1 MSALTGAP
9 AAGDVRSAGLG
20 EAVQGHFEPAR
31 GRRSGGP
38 GTWIMGRWIALK
50 HWLPKGQ
57 LLPEHV
63 LRRRHRSIEILL
75 WLHVPALFAFGVL
88 MGNSVQHTAIDVS
101 MVALC
106 GVGASVERFR
116 LKARIIAASFGLV
129 TCSAVLVDLWGGITE
144 AHFHFFVMIGV
155 LTLYQDWTPFLV
167 AIAFVV
173 IHHGVGG
180 MLDPRAVFGDNPQA
194 IKRPWEWAGIHG
206 GFVLAASVAHIV
218 AWRTNE
224 NQLLRDPLTGLPSRL
239 LYLNNLKLSLE
250 RLGRGPTRGVAVLFL
265 DLDRFKV
272 INDSLGHGEG
282 DELLV
287 AVAERISH
295 SLRRHET
302 LARFGGDEFVI
313 LCEDIFDD
321 EDAVAVAERVLKAF
335 SLPFQLAHGETT
347 AAASIG
353 ISVTRDPNQD
363 PDDLIRDA
371 DAAMYRAKAAGGARV
386 VLFDEVTR
394 ERALARL
401 HNESAIRKAIER
413 GEFRVFFQPEMSI
426 DGEHIAGL
434 EALVRWQHPERGLL
448 GPGEF
453 ISLCEETGLIVPL
466 GTWVLRDACRRAV
479 VWQRTRPGDQPLIL
493 RVNVSARQLAQESLS
508 DTVAEV
514 IAETGIDPAQLCL
527 EVTESVLI
535 EDPELSIKTLGR
547 LKELGVKIAID
558 DFGTGYSSLE
568 YLRRLPVDCVKVDR
582 SFVRGVPDSEEDVA
596 IVNAVIELG
605 HALKLSVTAEG
616 VETTEQ
622 LGRLQTAG
630 CDTAQGFLFYRP
642 EPPEVVER
650 LFAGAAGSGVSDSV
664 LDSAAASALAS
675 ALASA
680 AADTPA
686 AVAVPASAPVVRPQ
700 RRLIPPP
707 GAPGKR
713 RRLARTSLLAGFRA
727 MAQTWSSEDGD
738 TASGD
743 SPA

>member
-1 MSALTGAP
+1 MSAVAGAP
-9 AAGDVRSAGLG
+9 SVEEGIAAGSAHGLREQPRADRRLRPG
-20 EAVQGHFEPAR
+20 AWLVQQWV
-31 GRRSGGP
+31 
-38 GTWIMGRWIALK
+38 TLK

-63 LRRRHRSIEILL
+63 LRRRHRSICGLL
-75 WLHVPALFAFGVL
+75 WLHVPALFAFGMLV
-88 MGNSVQHTAIDVS
+88 GHHSVMHVAADCS
-101 MVALC
+101 LVALC
-106 GVGASVERFR
+106 GVGASSERFR

-129 TCSAVLVDLWGGITE
+129 TCSAVLVDLWSGTIE

-167 AIAFVV
+167 AILYTVV
-173 IHHGVGG
+173 HHGVGG
-180 MLDPRAVFGDNPQA
+180 VLSPSSVYDNPSA
-194 IKRPWEWAGIHG
+194 IKHPWVWALIHG
-206 GFVLAASVAHIV
+206 GFVLAASVAHVV

-239 LYLNNLKLSLE
+239 LYLNNLKLALE
-250 RLGRGPTRGVAVLFL
+250 RLGRGPKRCVAVLFL

-272 INDSLGHGEG
+272 INDSLGHGAG
-282 DELLV
+282 DQLLE
-287 AVAERISH
+287 AVAERIGH

-335 SLPFQLAHGETT
+335 SLPFHLAHGETM

-353 ISVTRDPNQD
+353 ISVTSDTNQD

-371 DAAMYRAKAAGGARV
+371 DAAMYRAKGAGGARV

-401 HNESAIRKAIER
+401 HNERAIRKAIER
-413 GEFRVFFQPEMSI
+413 EEFRVFFQPEISF
-426 DGEHIAGL
+426 DGEHIMGL

-453 ISLCEETGLIVPL
+453 ISLAEETGLIVPL

-479 VWQRTRPGDQPLIL
+479 VWQRSRPADQPLTL
-493 RVNVSARQLAQESLS
+493 RVNVSARQLAQDSLRA
-508 DTVAEV
+508 TVAEV
-514 IAETGIDPAQLCL
+514 IAETGIEPGLLCL

-535 EDPELSIKTLGR
+535 EDPEESIRMLTE
-547 LKELGVKIAID
+547 LKQLGVKIAID

-582 SFVRGVPDSEEDVA
+582 SFVRGVPESEEDVA

-616 VETTEQ
+616 VETTDQ
-622 LGRLQTAG
+622 FDNLRAAG
-630 CDTAQGFLFYRP
+630 CDTAQGFLFFRP
-642 EPPEVVER
+642 EPPEEVAK
-650 LFAGAAGSGVSDSV
+650 LFAGAQ
-664 LDSAAASALAS
+664 AAAEAGIVCSSVPVGTPNGAGPIEI
-675 ALASA
+675 A
-680 AADTPA
+680 APVPA
-686 AVAVPASAPVVRPQ
+686 AQPQ
-700 RRLIPPP
+700 RRLIPRPGTP
-707 GAPGKR
+707 GAR
-713 RRLARTSLLAGFRA
+713 RRLARSSLLAGIKAVADTWTGAESRA
-727 MAQTWSSEDGD
+727 
-738 TASGD
+738 
-743 SPA
+743 

>member
-1 MSALTGAP
+1 MSAVAGAP
-9 AAGDVRSAGLG
+9 SAEEVVTGPSAAA
-20 EAVQGHFEPAR
+20 PAR
-31 GRRSGGP
+31 PRAAQRRSFGSWLVHQWV
-38 GTWIMGRWIALK
+38 TLK

-63 LRRRHRSIEILL
+63 LRRRHHSICVLV
-75 WLHVPALFAFGVL
+75 WAHVPALFLFGMLVGHHSIVHVAADCAL
-88 MGNSVQHTAIDVS
+88 
-101 MVALC
+101 VALC
-106 GVGASVERFR
+106 GVGASSERFR
-116 LKARIIAASFGLV
+116 LKARIIAASFGLI
-129 TCSAVLVDLWGGITE
+129 TASAVLVDLWGGITE

-167 AIAFVV
+167 AIAYVV
-173 IHHGVGG
+173 VHHGLGG
-180 MLDPRAVFGDNPQA
+180 VLDPGAVYGDNPQA
-194 IKRPWEWAGIHG
+194 VRHPWVWAGIHG
-206 GFVLAASVAHIV
+206 GFVLAASVAHVV

-239 LYLNNLKLSLE
+239 LYLNNLKLALE
-250 RLGRGPTRGVAVLFL
+250 RLGRGPTRSVAVMFL

-272 INDSLGHGEG
+272 INDSLGHGAG
-282 DELLV
+282 DQLLE
-287 AVAERISH
+287 AVAERIGH

-335 SLPFQLAHGETT
+335 SLPFHLESGETM

-353 ISVTRDPNQD
+353 ISVTSYADQD

-371 DAAMYRAKAAGGARV
+371 DAAMYRAKGAGGARV

-394 ERALARL
+394 ERALARM
-401 HNESAIRKAIER
+401 HNENAIRKAIER
-413 GEFRVFFQPEMSI
+413 EEFRVFFQPEVSI
-426 DGEHIAGL
+426 GSEHIIGM

-453 ISLCEETGLIVPL
+453 IALAEETGLIVPL

-479 VWQRTRPGDQPLIL
+479 VWQRSRPADQPLVL
-493 RVNVSARQLAQESLS
+493 RVNVSARQLAQASLRA
-508 DTVAEV
+508 TVAEV
-514 IAETGIDPAQLCL
+514 IQETGIEPGLLCL

-535 EDPELSIKTLGR
+535 EDPEDSIRTLTE
-547 LKELGVKIAID
+547 LKQLGVKIAID

-582 SFVRGVPDSEEDVA
+582 SFVRGVPENEEDVA

-622 LGRLQTAG
+622 FDNLRAAG
-630 CDTAQGFLFYRP
+630 CDTAQGFLFFRP
-642 EPPEVVER
+642 EPPEVVAE
-650 LFAGAAGSGVSDSV
+650 LFAGAQ
-664 LDSAAASALAS
+664 
-675 ALASA
+675 A
-680 AADTPA
+680 AADA
-686 AVAVPASAPVVRPQ
+686 GIVCSSAPVMPAGAGPIETNSPAVGAAQVQ

-707 GAPGKR
+707 STPGSR
-713 RRLARTSLLAGFRA
+713 RRLARSSLVAGIKA
-727 MAQTWSSEDGD
+727 MADTWVKGETARESS
-738 TASGD
+738 
-743 SPA
+743 

>member
-1 MSALTGAP
+1 MSALAGASVAEGGAIPVVGGAVEGPFDSVKP
-9 AAGDVRSAGLG
+9 APSRGIG
-20 EAVQGHFEPAR
+20 AR
-31 GRRSGGP
+31 FV
-38 GTWIMGRWIALK
+38 GTWLGLK

-63 LRRRHRSIEILL
+63 LRQRHRSICILL
-75 WLHVPALFAFGVL
+75 WLHVPALFAFGLL
-88 MGNSVQHTAIDVS
+88 MGNSVEHTAIDVS
-101 MVALC
+101 MIALC
-106 GVGASVERFR
+106 GVGASLEGFR
-116 LKARIIAASFGLV
+116 LKARVIAASFGLV
-129 TCSAVLVDLWGGITE
+129 TCSAVLVDLWGGVTE

-173 IHHGVGG
+173 IHHGLGG
-180 MLDPRAVFGDNPQA
+180 ALDPKAVFGDNPSA
-194 IKRPWEWAGIHG
+194 DKHPWEWAGIHG
-206 GFVLAASVAHIV
+206 GFVLAASVAHVV

-224 NQLLRDPLTGLPSRL
+224 NQLLRDPLTGLPSRV
-239 LYLNNLKLSLE
+239 LYLNNLKLALE
-250 RLGRGPTRGVAVLFL
+250 RLGRGPNRSVAVLFL

-287 AVAERISH
+287 AVAERVGH

-321 EDAVAVAERVLKAF
+321 EGAVAVAERVLKAF
-335 SLPFQLAHGETT
+335 SLPFGLAHGETM

-353 ISVTRDPNQD
+353 ISVTSDPNQD

-371 DAAMYRAKAAGGARV
+371 DAAMYRAKGAGGARV

-401 HNESAIRKAIER
+401 HNENAIRKAIDRE
-413 GEFRVFFQPEMSI
+413 EFRVFFQPEVSI
-426 DGEHIAGL
+426 DGERITGL

-453 ISLCEETGLIVPL
+453 ISLAEETGLIVPL
-466 GTWVLRDACRRAV
+466 GTWILRDACERAV
-479 VWQRTRPGDQPLIL
+479 VWQRGRPSDQPLIL
-493 RVNVSARQLAQESLS
+493 RVNVSARQLGQDSFRE
-508 DTVAEV
+508 TVAG
-514 IAETGIDPAQLCL
+514 IIKQTGIDPAWLCL

-535 EDPELSIKTLGR
+535 EDPESSIRVLTE
-547 LKELGVKIAID
+547 LKELGIRIAID

-582 SFVRGVPDSEEDVA
+582 SFVRGLPDNEEDVA

-616 VETTEQ
+616 VETADQ
-622 LGRLQTAG
+622 LGNLQTAG

-642 EPPEVVER
+642 EPPEVVEQ
-650 LFAGAAGSGVSDSV
+650 LFADGLAAAG
-664 LDSAAASALAS
+664 ASALVAK
-675 ALASA
+675 AP
-680 AADTPA
+680 DRP
-686 AVAVPASAPVVRPQ
+686 AVADGAGPVDCGHAPVPQ

-707 GAPGKR
+707 GVPGSR
-713 RRLARTSLLAGFRA
+713 RRLARHSLVAGVKA
-727 MAQTWSSEDGD
+727 MTHTWVNGGTTPDSS
-738 TASGD
+738 AS
-743 SPA
+743 

>member
-1 MSALTGAP
+1 MSAVADAPVMDDGAIP
-9 AAGDVRSAGLG
+9 VLG
-20 EAVQGHFEPAR
+20 GIADGNIDKAR
-31 GRRSGGP
+31 RPSPGP
-38 GTWIMGRWIALK
+38 GAWLVGRWLSLK

-63 LRRRHRSIEILL
+63 LRRRHRSICVLI
-75 WLHVPALFAFGVL
+75 WLHVPALFVFGVL
-88 MGNSVQHTAIDVS
+88 MGNSVLHTALDVS
-101 MVALC
+101 LVALC
-106 GVGASVERFR
+106 GFGASLDRFR
-116 LKARIIAASFGLV
+116 MKARIIAASFGLV

-173 IHHGVGG
+173 VHHGVGG
-180 MLDPRAVFGDNPQA
+180 VLDPKAVFGDNPQA
-194 IKRPWEWAGIHG
+194 DKNPWLWACIHG
-206 GFVLAASVAHIV
+206 GFVLAASVAHVV

-250 RLGRGPTRGVAVLFL
+250 RLGRGPSRSVAVLFL

-287 AVAERISH
+287 AVAERVGH

-313 LCEDIFDD
+313 LC

-335 SLPFQLAHGETT
+335 SLPFQLAHGETM

-353 ISVTRDPNQD
+353 ISVTSDPDQD

-371 DAAMYRAKAAGGARV
+371 DAAMYRAKGAGGARV

-401 HNESAIRKAIER
+401 HNENAIRKAIER
-413 GEFRVFFQPEMSI
+413 EEFRVFFQPEVSI
-426 DGEHIAGL
+426 SGDRITGL

-453 ISLCEETGLIVPL
+453 ISLAEETGLIVPL
-466 GTWVLRDACRRAV
+466 GTWVLRDACHRAV
-479 VWQRTRPGDQPLIL
+479 VWQRGRASDEPLML
-493 RVNVSARQLAQESLS
+493 RVNVSARQLAKDSFRR
-508 DTVAEV
+508 TVSG
-514 IAETGIDPAQLCL
+514 IIKETGIDPAWLCL

-535 EDPELSIKTLGR
+535 EDPESSIRVLSE
-547 LKELGVKIAID
+547 LKELGIRIAID

-582 SFVRGVPDSEEDVA
+582 SFVRGLPDNEEDVA

-622 LGRLQTAG
+622 LGNLQTAG

-642 EPPEVVER
+642 EPPEVVEQ
-650 LFAGAAGSGVSDSV
+650 LFADVPAPSEEAP
-664 LDSAAASALAS
+664 SAAAEAS
-675 ALASA
+675 ANGGNPIGAGPV
-680 AADTPA
+680 DHGPGP
-686 AVAVPASAPVVRPQ
+686 AVAPQ

-707 GAPGKR
+707 GPRGSR
-713 RRLARTSLLAGFRA
+713 RRLARHSLVAGVRA
-727 MAQTWSSEDGD
+727 MAHTWI
-738 TASGD
+738 SGD
-743 SPA
+743 NGAVHGDSGL

>member
-1 MSALTGAP
+1 MSAVAGAP
-9 AAGDVRSAGLG
+9 AIEPGVGAVAGGSVDGHFDRARSARSAGLTAWLAG
-20 EAVQGHFEPAR
+20 KWL
-31 GRRSGGP
+31 S
-38 GTWIMGRWIALK
+38 LK

-63 LRRRHRSIEILL
+63 LRRRHRSIVILL

-88 MGNSVQHTAIDVS
+88 MGNSVLHTGVDVS
-101 MVALC
+101 MVVLC
-106 GVGASVERFR
+106 GVGASLERFR

-180 MLDPRAVFGDNPQA
+180 VLDPRAVFGDNPQA
-194 IKRPWEWAGIHG
+194 DKDPWLWAGIHG
-206 GFVLAASVAHIV
+206 AFVLAASVAHIV

-239 LYLNNLKLSLE
+239 LYLNNLKLALE
-250 RLGRGPTRGVAVLFL
+250 RLGRGPSRAVAVLFL

-287 AVAERISH
+287 AVAERVGH

-321 EDAVAVAERVLKAF
+321 EGAVAVAERVLKAF
-335 SLPFQLAHGETT
+335 SLPFALAHGETM

-353 ISVTRDPNQD
+353 ISVTSDPNQD

-371 DAAMYRAKAAGGARV
+371 DAAMYRAKGAGGARV

-401 HNESAIRKAIER
+401 HNEKAIRKAIDRE
-413 GEFRVFFQPEMSI
+413 EFRVFFQPEVSI
-426 DGEHIAGL
+426 VDHEHITGL

-466 GTWVLRDACRRAV
+466 GAWVLRDSCRRAV
-479 VWQRTRPGDQPLIL
+479 AWQRTRTSAEPLLL
-493 RVNVSARQLAQESLS
+493 RVNVSARQLAQESFRE
-508 DTVAEV
+508 TVSE
-514 IAETGIDPAQLCL
+514 IIKDTGIDPAWLCL

-535 EDPELSIKTLGR
+535 EDPESSIRMLTELKQLGI
-547 LKELGVKIAID
+547 KIAID

-582 SFVRGVPDSEEDVA
+582 SFVRGVPDNEEDVA

-616 VETTEQ
+616 VETTDQ
-622 LGRLQTAG
+622 LGNLQTAG

-650 LFAGAAGSGVSDSV
+650 LFAGTGRAAAAAAAAAAESGVDIAGPAVAGAIEHARAAG
-664 LDSAAASALAS
+664 
-675 ALASA
+675 
-680 AADTPA
+680 
-686 AVAVPASAPVVRPQ
+686 PQ
-700 RRLIPPP
+700 RRLIPPAGVP
-707 GAPGKR
+707 GSR
-713 RRLARTSLLAGFRA
+713 RRLARHSLVAGIKA
-727 MAQTWSSEDGD
+727 MTHTWV
-738 TASGD
+738 SGD
-743 SPA
+743 PAADSSAG